1 MIVTDASTLITLSKI
16 GRLGLLKEVYGE
28 VVIGPVV
35 KAEVVDKGKA
45 VSAPG
50 VEQVERAMEEGWIR
64 MAKPNARERRM
75 SQRLLRST
83 KLDEGEAEALALAQ
97 SRRLTLIID
106 DKEARTMAAILGIE
120 YLGTAGVVMEA
131 YIRGMISLEE
141 LEESVREVSKVMWLS
156 PEVVAD
162 ILKRAKEVRR

>member
-1 MIVTDASTLITLSKI
+1 
-16 GRLGLLKEVYGE
+16 
-28 VVIGPVV
+28 
-35 KAEVVDKGKA
+35 
-45 VSAPG
+45 
-50 VEQVERAMEEGWIR
+50 
-64 MAKPNARERRM
+64 PNAGERRM

-97 SRRLTLIID
+97 SRRLTLIVD

-141 LEESVREVSKVMWLS
+141 LEEWVREVSKVMWLS

>member
-1 MIVTDASTLITLSKI
+1 MIVTDASTLITLSKM

-45 VSAPG
+45 ISAPG

-97 SRRLTLIID
+97 SRRLTLIVD

-141 LEESVREVSKVMWLS
+141 LEEWVREVSKVMWLS